1 MSIMDEQPPKRY
13 PSSDDILNHIIRGG
27 GTGALVAATAGAVG
41 LVLLLTLRDSNPYE
55 MGESLMMAGVML
67 SCVGPFG
74 FVSGLF
80 AGAVV
85 GLVDSLTHSRLST
98 GNIPLWAWAIA
109 GALLGAVGGSLSM
122 QLFLLA
128 IRFASPSYSLSL
140 WEVVSWFGALGAVG
154 GVIAGPV
161 FGWFYRR
168 RPRPGPLS
176 QGVG

>member
-1 MSIMDEQPPKRY
+1 MSLVDEQRSKRY
-13 PSSDDILNHIIRGG
+13 PSSGDILNHIIRGG
-27 GTGALVAATAGAVG
+27 GTGALVAGTAGAVG
-41 LVLLLTLRDSNPYE
+41 LVVLIALRDIGRYE
-55 MGESLMMAGVML
+55 MAEALMHAGVLL
-67 SCVGPFG
+67 SCVSPFG

-80 AGAVV
+80 AGAFV

-109 GALLGAVGGSLSM
+109 GALLGAAGGSLSM

-128 IRFASPSYSLSL
+128 ISFASPSNSLSL
-140 WEVVSWFGALGAVG
+140 GEVVSWFGALGAIG

-168 RPRPGPLS
+168 RPAAAG
-176 QGVG
+176 